1 MPWTDASQQTTQQQQ
16 AGATQ
21 QQNLYG
27 QGQQALQ
34 SQIPGLYSQLV
45 GGGLSTFTNPQ
56 ALLDMYKQQWNNQG
70 APGVAAQ
77 FGAGSPQMMSQYN
90 QGLTNLLGNQYNT
103 GISNYLAAL
112 GGAGGYG
119 LTGIGSTGQTAQQ
132 GETNT
137 QQQIGQTLLGMLMN
151 LAYTNPFSPSDERLK
166 KNIKSLDKEKAV
178 EQIKKLRSV
187 EFNWREEANNDERL
201 QLGFIAQEVEK
212 VIPEAVI
219 NVDDTYLLNKEAIIP
234 VLVAAIQELAERL
247 EKLEKDG

>member
-1 MPWTDASQQTTQQQQ
+1 MPWTDASQTTTSQQQ

-27 QGQQALQ
+27 QGQQQLQ
-34 SQIPGLYSQLV
+34 GLIPGLYSNLV

-70 APGVAAQ
+70 APGAAAQ

-119 LTGIGSTGQTAQQ
+119 LTPIGGTGATAQQ
-132 GETNT
+132 NQGQTTT
-137 QQQIGQTLLGMLMN
+137 QVGPTLLGMLIQM
-151 LAYTNPFSPSDERLK
+151 
-166 KNIKSLDKEKAV
+166 
-178 EQIKKLRSV
+178 
-187 EFNWREEANNDERL
+187 ANN
-201 QLGFIAQEVEK
+201 A
-212 VIPEAVI
+212 
-219 NVDDTYLLNKEAIIP
+219 LNP
-234 VLVAAIQELAERL
+234 
-247 EKLEKDG
+247 GP